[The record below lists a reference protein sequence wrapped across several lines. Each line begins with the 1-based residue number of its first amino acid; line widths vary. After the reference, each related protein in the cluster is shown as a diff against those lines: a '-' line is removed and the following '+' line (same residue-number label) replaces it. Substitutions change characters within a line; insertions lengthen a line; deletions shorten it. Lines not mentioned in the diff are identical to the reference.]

1 MKTII
6 RFFEDSV
13 KMFKNNPY
21 LWEKKMDKFEAAS
34 YKEIREQVHQ
44 FASGLLNFGI
54 KKGDRIALLSEG
66 RNDWLVSELGILYTG
81 AINVP
86 LSILLNESE
95 LKFRLQHSGARMI
108 IVSKNLHKKVKSV
121 INDLP
126 DLEKVILMD
135 NMNDAGKEELL
146 FSELKKS
153 GAEYLKE
160 NRNEFEKVYTSIQEN
175 DYANIS
181 YTSGTTA
188 EPKGIVLS
196 HLNYYANIQQA
207 YSILSIPPGWKIF
220 LFLPWDHS
228 FAHTAGIY
236 SFMGKGASVAALK
249 VGDTPTE
256 TVKNISIN
264 MKEVKPQIML
274 SVPSFAKNIMKN
286 IENGIRDKGAFIE
299 KLFKHALSLNYAYNK
314 DGYRKGGGLLF
325 LKLPMM
331 KLYDVIIF
339 KKIREQLGG
348 QMEYFVGGGALLD
361 IQLQKFFYAIGIP
374 IYQGYGLS
382 EASPIISI
390 NAPQTHKLGS
400 SGVPVKNMEIKICDE
415 DGKSLE
421 TGVKGE
427 ILVKGDNVMVKYW
440 KNEITT
446 RETIKDGWLHTGD
459 LGYLDEDGF
468 LYVMGRFKSLLIS
481 GDGEKY
487 SPEGIEESISDQ
499 SDYILQCIVYNN
511 QNPYTSILVVPDKEA
526 LNRFLKEKSLSV
538 KTEEGKK
545 TILKLIQS
553 EIYEYRT
560 GGKYEDLFP
569 QRWIPSTMAV
579 LDQEFTMENEFLNSL
594 RKMVRGKI
602 IEHYQETIDFLYTP
616 EAKYMNNPVNFA
628 ALDKLELA

>member
-6 RFFEDSV
+6 QFFEDSV
-13 KMFKNNPY
+13 KRYENNPY
-21 LWEKKMDKFEAAS
+21 LWEKRIDKFEAAS
-34 YKEIREQVHQ
+34 FNEIREQVHQ
-44 FASGLLNFGI
+44 FASGLLNYGI

-66 RNDWLVSELGILYTG
+66 RNDWLVSELGILYAG

-108 IVSKNLHKKVKSV
+108 IVSKNQHKKVKSV

-135 NMNDAGKEELL
+135 DIVDAGKEELL
-146 FSELKKS
+146 FSELKKT
-153 GAEYLKE
+153 GAKYLKE
-160 NRNEFEKVYTSIQEN
+160 NRSKFEKVYTSVQEN
-175 DYANIS
+175 DFANIS

-196 HLNYYANIQQA
+196 HLNYYANVQQA
-207 YSILSIPPGWKIF
+207 YSIMDISSSWKIF

-228 FAHTAGIY
+228 FAHTAGLY
-236 SFMGKGASVAALK
+236 SFMGKGASVAALQ
-249 VGDTPTE
+249 VGTTSSE
-256 TVKNISIN
+256 TIKNISIN
-264 MKEVKPQIML
+264 MKEVKPQIMF
-274 SVPSFAKNIMKN
+274 SVPSFAKNIRKN
-286 IENGIRDKGAFIE
+286 IESGIRKKGAFIE
-299 KLFKHALSLNYAYNK
+299 KLFNHALRLNYAYNK

-325 LKLPMM
+325 LKLPLM

-348 QMEYFVGGGALLD
+348 QMEYFIGGGALLD
-361 IQLQKFFYAIGIP
+361 IELQRFFYAIGVP

-390 NAPQTHKLGS
+390 NAPEKHKLGS
-400 SGVPVKNMEIKICDE
+400 SGVPVQNMEIKICDN
-415 DGKSLE
+415 DGKSME
-421 TGVKGE
+421 TGMKGE

-440 KNEITT
+440 KNENTT
-446 RETIKDGWLHTGD
+446 METIKDGWLYTGD
-459 LGYLDEDGF
+459 MGYLDEDGF
-468 LYVMGRFKSLLIS
+468 LYVLGRFKSLLIS

-499 SDYILQCIVYNN
+499 SEYILQCVVYNN

-526 LNRFLKEKSLSV
+526 LNRFLKEKNLSV

-545 TILKLIQS
+545 TILNLIQS
-553 EIYEYRT
+553 EIYEYRA
-560 GGKYEDLFP
+560 GGKHEDLFP
-569 QRWIPSTMAV
+569 QRWIPSTIAV

-602 IEHYQETIDFLYTP
+602 LEHYKKTIDFLYTP
-616 EAKYMNNPVNFA
+616 EAKNINSTVNFA
-628 ALDKLELA
+628 ALDKLGFD